1 MFLIRRPEIPRSSEE
16 KVDNTT
22 ISHLIGYAEPFFF
35 KDGKNKTSKETLAKV
50 MNYFTI
56 VMVFI
61 FLLITLYLQV
71 FKYFINNSEYWEGLI
86 IVPILLAANICL
98 GIYTSLSIWYKLSDK
113 TIYGAYIS
121 AFGVA
126 ITIIVNFLLIERY
139 GYLAS
144 AFATLICYGSMM
156 ILSFILG
163 QVHYKVPYN
172 LKKFFIYVSSGTVI
186 YLISIPL
193 QPMGNLTLLEY
204 GYHTLLLL
212 SFVVLVVVIEKPF
225 KEALK

>member
-1 MFLIRRPEIPRSSEE
+1 
-16 KVDNTT
+16 
-22 ISHLIGYAEPFFF
+22 
-35 KDGKNKTSKETLAKV
+35 
-50 MNYFTI
+50 
-56 VMVFI
+56 
-61 FLLITLYLQV
+61 
-71 FKYFINNSEYWEGLI
+71 
-86 IVPILLAANICL
+86 
-98 GIYTSLSIWYKLSDK
+98 
-113 TIYGAYIS
+113 
-121 AFGVA
+121 
-126 ITIIVNFLLIERY
+126 
-139 GYLAS
+139 
-144 AFATLICYGSMM
+144 M

-172 LKKFFIYVSSGTVI
+172 LKKFFIYVASGIVI